1 MPGVSCDGDGMPVYL
16 TILAV
21 LDLILGI
28 LLYVT
33 IRQIQTITTA
43 MDAIDKMACD
53 AKAMAD
59 SNSRKI
65 NDCYTGIQ
73 QIKQMGDELQEFK
86 AAQTKRDINIG
97 KLYIDLYGDIELCKR
112 DNATT
117 YELAAECRN
126 ELARMHM
133 AERKV
138 TAD

>member
-1 MPGVSCDGDGMPVYL
+1 MSYG
-16 TILAV
+16 IIIALAT

-33 IRQIQTITTA
+33 IR
-43 MDAIDKMACD
+43 
-53 AKAMAD
+53 
-59 SNSRKI
+59 
-65 NDCYTGIQ
+65 

-97 KLYIDLYGDIELCKR
+97 KLYMDLYDDIELCKR

-126 ELARMHM
+126 ELARIHM
-133 AERKV
+133 AERKE
-138 TAD
+138 TAE